1 MRVFK
6 LADPR
11 TPPDEQSARDPISL
25 EEAIIALR
33 IQAGRENHVMKDRY
47 SSAILVREEKKV
59 IHEDVEVDGSKAFWR
74 DLLPRLKAER
84 WLLGLTVL
92 LAILAT
98 FAGIHFLI
106 VLPLWIVLVAALLNR
121 SAPALV
127 ILSPAK
133 AVVAVGPA
141 SDPLVPALNAL
152 DMPVLVIAA
161 DETVVFQNV
170 AAEKAFGTIPP
181 NTYLAAKVR
190 SPGILDMVRETM
202 ATGKSN
208 QIEHNEQLPSDA
220 VYVVRV
226 APAEIP
232 GDGPGKRIFLL
243 TYRDISQARRIDRMR
258 SDFVAN
264 ASHELR
270 TPLASLRGFIETLQG
285 PARNDLKAQEKFFG
299 IMHEQATR
307 MSRLVDDL
315 LSLSRLELR
324 SHIAPEDP
332 VDLAPLL
339 GHVRD
344 SLLPLARDLDVT
356 ITLEVPESPVVI
368 EGDRDE
374 LIEVFE
380 NLVENACKYGQE
392 GKKVDVRLSG
402 GEGAQAEVIVRDY
415 GPGIPAEHVPR
426 ITERFYRVN
435 VEASRSKKGTGL
447 GLAIVKH
454 ILTRHRA
461 RLLIHSEVDK
471 GTTFTVRF

>member
-1 MRVFK
+1 
-6 LADPR
+6 L
-11 TPPDEQSARDPISL
+11 
-25 EEAIIALR
+25 
-33 IQAGRENHVMKDRY
+33 
-47 SSAILVREEKKV
+47 KV

-74 DLLPRLKAER
+74 DLVPRLKAER
-84 WLLGLTVL
+84 WLLGLTLL
-92 LAILAT
+92 LAVLAT
-98 FAGIHFLI
+98 VAGIHFLI
-106 VLPLWIVLVAALLNR
+106 VLPFWIVLVAALLNR
-121 SAPALV
+121 TAPASV
-127 ILSPAK
+127 ILNPAST
-133 AVVAVGPA
+133 VVAAGPV

-152 DMPVLVIAA
+152 DMPVIVIAA

-181 NTYLAAKVR
+181 NTYLAARVR

-202 ATGKSN
+202 ATGKAN
-208 QIEHNEQLPSDA
+208 QIEHTERLPSDA

-226 APAEIP
+226 APAEI
-232 GDGPGKRIFLL
+232 GGEGAARRIFLI

-285 PARNDLKAQEKFFG
+285 PARNDLKAQEKFFV

-324 SHIAPEDP
+324 SHIAPDDAI
-332 VDLAPLL
+332 DLVPLL

-356 ITLEVPESPVVI
+356 VSLMVPDKPVVVQ
-368 EGDRDE
+368 GDRDE

-380 NLVENACKYGQE
+380 NLIENACKYGQE
-392 GKKVDVRLSG
+392 GKKVDVTLRG
-402 GEGAQAEVIVRDY
+402 GEGTEAEVIVRDF

-461 RLLIHSEVDK
+461 RLLIHSEVGK